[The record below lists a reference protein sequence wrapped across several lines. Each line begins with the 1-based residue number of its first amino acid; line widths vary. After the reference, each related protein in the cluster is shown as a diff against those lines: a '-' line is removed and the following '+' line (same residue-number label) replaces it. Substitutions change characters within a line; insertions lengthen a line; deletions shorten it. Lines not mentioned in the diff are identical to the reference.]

1 MQPINILQ
9 TQFKKNV
16 NALNNGEF
24 IEELPLV
31 DPAVSLDEVE
41 QFIGHMTNDGHRDSV
56 QNGITYVSY
65 HFNIC

>member
-1 MQPINILQ
+1 M
-9 TQFKKNV
+9 NV
-16 NALNNGEF
+16 NALNNGES

-41 QFIGHMTNDGHRDSV
+41 QFISHMTNDDQGDIV
-56 QNGITYVSY
+56 QKGIIYTSH

>member
-31 DPAVSLDEVE
+31 DPAVSLDDVE
-41 QFIGHMTNDGHRDSV
+41 QFISHVTDDQENNV
-56 QNGITYVSY
+56 QKGIT
-65 HFNIC
+65 HNIRLL